1 MASPGAPSADTFE
14 SEAQGL
20 LDAIARARK
29 RVDGIVGLVDGTLDR
44 FRERVDR
51 LIRESEVDNW
61 RQVRIFTR
69 DVDAIAA
76 DLGKAAKEKRLSLRL
91 VAGLDASLR
100 KARKRDF
107 YGARKAWRKLDR
119 VAEQGAEV
127 RRLQISYREGYRA
140 VEARIRQLRAHVDR
154 LQKIPKPPSSPED
167 AREFNERVDAF
178 NGAATAAYLDF
189 LARSRADQ
197 AIPLLLEAS
206 QGTGIGVPA
215 PPPGS
220 DPEPLLRLLNNAS
233 PQGEAFR
240 SRSFYGLLELPG
252 YSDAKLTH
260 VFGDAR
266 LIRSAL
272 DSGWSWLKA
281 IRDDERRSL
290 QIQWSED
297 VTMLKRRT
305 PSIVGFVERLGKLND
320 AAERGRELA
329 AALQDGRFDAWQSAA
344 RLYATH
350 GDSAVRKWRGTLEK
364 DVETMNKE
372 AAKLG
377 AVLKR
382 FPDPAKVE
390 SGGG

>member
-1 MASPGAPSADTFE
+1 M
-14 SEAQGL
+14 
-20 LDAIARARK
+20 
-29 RVDGIVGLVDGTLDR
+29 
-44 FRERVDR
+44 
-51 LIRESEVDNW
+51 DNW
-61 RQVRIFTR
+61 RQVRIFNR
-69 DVDAIAA
+69 DVDALAA
-76 DLGKAAKEKRLSLRL
+76 DLGKAAKEKRLSPRL

-107 YGARKAWRKLDR
+107 YGARKAWRRLDR
-119 VAEQGAEV
+119 IADMGAEV
-127 RRLQISYREGYRA
+127 RRLQTEYREGYRA
-140 VEARIRQLRAHVDR
+140 VEARIRQLRNQIER
-154 LQKIPKPPSSPED
+154 MSKIPKPPASPED
-167 AREFNERVDAF
+167 ARTFNDLVDAF
-178 NGAATAAYLDF
+178 NAAATAAYLDF
-189 LARSRADQ
+189 LSRSRADQ

-215 PPPGS
+215 PPPGC

-233 PQGEAFR
+233 PQGEVFR
-240 SRSFYGLLELPG
+240 TRSFYGLLELPG

-266 LIRSAL
+266 LIRGSL
-272 DSGWSWLKA
+272 DAAWAWLKA

-320 AAERGRELA
+320 AAERGRELV
-329 AALQDGRFDAWQSAA
+329 AALLDGRFDAWQSAA

-350 GDSAVRKWRGTLEK
+350 GDAAIRKWRGILEK
-364 DVETMNKE
+364 DIE
-372 AAKLG
+372 AMGEEATKLA

-382 FPDPAKVE
+382 FPDPGKVE
-390 SGGG
+390 SGSA

>member
-1 MASPGAPSADTFE
+1 MPSSDAPSAETFE
-14 SEAQGL
+14 AEAEEL
-20 LDAIARARK
+20 LESIEKARD
-29 RVDGIVGLVDGTLDR
+29 RVHGIPGLVDGTLDR

-69 DVDAIAA
+69 DVDTIAA
-76 DLGKAAKEKRLSLRL
+76 DLAKALKEKRIAPRL

-119 VAEQGAEV
+119 MAEQGAEV
-127 RRLQISYREGYRA
+127 RRLQGAYRESYKA
-140 VEARIRQLRAHVDR
+140 VEARIRQLKTQVER
-154 LQKIPKPPSSPED
+154 LEKIPKPPTSPED
-167 AREFNERVDAF
+167 ARTFNEEVDAF
-178 NGAATAAYLDF
+178 NDRAAAAYLDF

-197 AIPLLLEAS
+197 AIPLLLEAA
-206 QGTGIGVPA
+206 QGRGIGVPA
-215 PPPGS
+215 PSPNS

-260 VFGDAR
+260 VFGDSR

-272 DSGWSWLKA
+272 DAAWSWLKA
-281 IRDDERRSL
+281 VRDDEKRSL

-297 VTMLKRRT
+297 ATMLRRRV
-305 PSIVGFVERLGKLND
+305 PAIVEFLERIGRVND
-320 AAERGRELA
+320 AAERGH
-329 AALQDGRFDAWQSAA
+329 ALVTSLKEGRFEALQSAA

-350 GDSAVRKWRGTLEK
+350 GDAAARKWRALLEK
-364 DVETMNKE
+364 DIEGMRKE
-372 AAKLG
+372 AATLS
-377 AVLKR
+377 AVLKK
-382 FPDPAKVE
+382 FPDPSKVE
-390 SGGG
+390 AG

>member
-329 AALQDGRFDAWQSAA
+329 AALQDVRFDAWQSAA

>member
-1 MASPGAPSADTFE
+1 MPSSDAPSPETFE
-14 SEAQGL
+14 AEAEEL
-20 LDAIARARK
+20 LESIEKARD
-29 RVDGIVGLVDGTLDR
+29 RVHGIPGLVDGTLDR

-69 DVDAIAA
+69 DVDTIAA
-76 DLGKAAKEKRLSLRL
+76 DLAKALKEKRIAPRL

-119 VAEQGAEV
+119 MAEQGAEV
-127 RRLQISYREGYRA
+127 RRLQGAYRESYKA
-140 VEARIRQLRAHVDR
+140 VEARIRQLKTQVER
-154 LQKIPKPPSSPED
+154 LEKIPKPPTSPED
-167 AREFNERVDAF
+167 ARTFNEEVDAF
-178 NGAATAAYLDF
+178 NDRAAAAYLDF

-197 AIPLLLEAS
+197 AIPLLLEAA
-206 QGTGIGVPA
+206 QGRGIGVPA
-215 PPPGS
+215 PSPNS

-260 VFGDAR
+260 VFGDSR

-272 DSGWSWLKA
+272 DAAWSWLKA
-281 IRDDERRSL
+281 VRDDEKRSL

-297 VTMLKRRT
+297 ATMLRRRV
-305 PSIVGFVERLGKLND
+305 PAIVEFLERIGRVND
-320 AAERGRELA
+320 AAERGH
-329 AALQDGRFDAWQSAA
+329 ALVTSLKEGRFEALQSAA

-350 GDSAVRKWRGTLEK
+350 GDAAARKWRALLEK
-364 DVETMNKE
+364 DIEGMRKE
-372 AAKLG
+372 AATLS
-377 AVLKR
+377 AVLKK
-382 FPDPAKVE
+382 FPDPSKVE
-390 SGGG
+390 AG

>member
-1 MASPGAPSADTFE
+1 MPSSDAPSAETFE
-14 SEAQGL
+14 AEAEEL
-20 LDAIARARK
+20 LESIEKARD
-29 RVDGIVGLVDGTLDR
+29 RVHGIPGLVDGTLDR

-69 DVDAIAA
+69 DVDTIAA
-76 DLGKAAKEKRLSLRL
+76 DLAKALKEKRIAPRL

-119 VAEQGAEV
+119 MAEQGAEV
-127 RRLQISYREGYRA
+127 RRLQGAYRESYKA
-140 VEARIRQLRAHVDR
+140 VEARIRQLKTQVER
-154 LQKIPKPPSSPED
+154 LEKIPKPPTSPED
-167 AREFNERVDAF
+167 ARTFNEEVDAF
-178 NGAATAAYLDF
+178 NDRAAASYLDF

-197 AIPLLLEAS
+197 AIPLLLEAA
-206 QGTGIGVPA
+206 QGRGIGVPA
-215 PPPGS
+215 PSPNS

-260 VFGDAR
+260 VFGDSR

-272 DSGWSWLKA
+272 DAAWSWLKA
-281 IRDDERRSL
+281 VRDDERRSL

-297 VTMLKRRT
+297 ATMLRRRV
-305 PSIVGFVERLGKLND
+305 PAIVEFLERIGRVND
-320 AAERGRELA
+320 AAERGH
-329 AALQDGRFDAWQSAA
+329 ALVTSLKEGRFEALQSAA

-350 GDSAVRKWRGTLEK
+350 GDAAARKWRALLEK
-364 DVETMNKE
+364 DIEGMRKE
-372 AAKLG
+372 AATLS
-377 AVLKR
+377 AVLKK
-382 FPDPAKVE
+382 FPDPSKVE
-390 SGGG
+390 AG

>member
-1 MASPGAPSADTFE
+1 MPSSDAPSPETFE
-14 SEAQGL
+14 AEAEEL
-20 LDAIARARK
+20 LESIEKARD
-29 RVDGIVGLVDGTLDR
+29 RVHGIPGLVDGTLDR

-69 DVDAIAA
+69 DVDTIAA
-76 DLGKAAKEKRLSLRL
+76 DLAKALKEKRIAPRL

-119 VAEQGAEV
+119 LAEQGAEV
-127 RRLQISYREGYRA
+127 RRLQGAYRESYKA
-140 VEARIRQLRAHVDR
+140 VEARIRQLKTQVER
-154 LQKIPKPPSSPED
+154 LEKIPKPPTSPED
-167 AREFNERVDAF
+167 ARTFNEEVDAF
-178 NGAATAAYLDF
+178 NDRAAASYLDF

-197 AIPLLLEAS
+197 AIPLLLEAA
-206 QGTGIGVPA
+206 QGRGIGVPA
-215 PPPGS
+215 PQPNS

-260 VFGDAR
+260 VFGDSR

-272 DSGWSWLKA
+272 DAAWSWLKA
-281 IRDDERRSL
+281 VRDDEKRSL

-297 VTMLKRRT
+297 ATMLRRRV
-305 PSIVGFVERLGKLND
+305 PAIVEFLERIGRVND
-320 AAERGRELA
+320 AAERGH
-329 AALQDGRFDAWQSAA
+329 ALVTSLKEGRFEALQSAA

-350 GDSAVRKWRGTLEK
+350 GDAAARKWRALLEK
-364 DVETMNKE
+364 DIEGMRKE
-372 AAKLG
+372 AATLS
-377 AVLKR
+377 AVLKK
-382 FPDPAKVE
+382 FPDPSKVE
-390 SGGG
+390 AG

>member
-69 DVDAIAA
+69 DVDVIAA

-329 AALQDGRFDAWQSAA
+329 AALQDVRFDAWQSAA